1 MLDAPPLRA
10 VVFDLD
16 GLMFNTEELY
26 REVGSL
32 LLARR
37 GRQLDDALLAEMM
50 GRPSPVALTRM
61 IERHDLRDSVAQL
74 EAETDEIFADI
85 LPHRLAPMPGLI
97 ELLEAIESARLP
109 KAIAT
114 SSRRSFVDRVLAPLD
129 WESRFRFVLTSED
142 VTHGKPHPQIYR
154 MAAARLGVDPPALMV
169 LEDSQI
175 GCQAAVAAGTFAVAV
190 PGDHSRHHSFAGAA
204 LIASGLADE
213 RIFRALRLG

>member
-61 IERHDLRDSVAQL
+61 IERHGLRDSVAQL
-74 EAETDEIFADI
+74 ETETDEIFADI

-97 ELLEAIESARLP
+97 ELLEALASARLP

-114 SSRRSFVDRVLAPLD
+114 SSRRSFVDRVLAPLNLA
-129 WESRFRFVLTSED
+129 SRFRFVLTSED
-142 VTHGKPHPQIYR
+142 VTHGKPHPQINQ
-154 MAAARLGVDPPALMV
+154 MAAARLGVDPAALMV

-190 PGDHSRHHSFAGAA
+190 PGDHSRQHSFAGAA
-204 LIASGLADE
+204 LIASSLADD
-213 RIFRALRLG
+213 RIYRALRLG